1 MAGAAEMIQGGDTAM
16 NKLGKI
22 SLIAGLVVLL
32 CSPAVALS
40 QAARPV
46 KELAC
51 ATTGAPV
58 IDGDVDEAFWDA
70 AHWQEI
76 PYVSTGEDGLFVA
89 LPDVL
94 FGIGYDLSHLYVAV
108 VQYLPVDG
116 AEVAQLPRFSQ
127 FSLFFEDEDPL
138 WKWNQKDIT
147 LWSDEGQF
155 WFFAPLD
162 DGGEPEASF
171 VQRFGGVHAGM
182 PEACKADPITPAP
195 GVDYAFQAH
204 VNGGASFVHEAAID
218 LDSSPLNLDVQE
230 GPCFTAVFQSWP
242 ARDIAPRTAGEAI
255 ASVGGDVGPLA
266 DVPVAVWPED
276 FWELC
281 PPADDWT
288 TCAECIP
295 YHGEICLTPC
305 AEEEVEE
312 FVPEPATLLLLGSGL
327 LGLAGYTGLR
337 RGRR

>member
-1 MAGAAEMIQGGDTAM
+1 M
-16 NKLGKI
+16 NRLGKI
-22 SLIAGLVVLL
+22 FLITGLVVLL

-51 ATTGAPV
+51 ASTGAPV

-76 PYVSTGEDGLFVA
+76 PYVWLDGDGMFLE

-94 FGIGYDLSHLYVAV
+94 FGIGYDVSHLYVAV
-108 VQYLPVDG
+108 VQYLPED
-116 AEVAQLPRFSQ
+116 EVVTAQLPRFSQ
-127 FSLFFEDEDPL
+127 FSLFFDDEKPL
-138 WKWNQKDIT
+138 WTWNQGNVS

-162 DGGEPEASF
+162 DGEPEASY
-171 VQRFGGVHAGM
+171 VQRFGGIHAGM
-182 PEACKADPITPAP
+182 PEVCKDKPITPAP
-195 GVDYAFQAH
+195 GVEYAFQAE
-204 VNGGASFVHEAAID
+204 VDGGAHFVHEAAID

-242 ARDIAPRTAGEAI
+242 ARYIVPRSAEEAI
-255 ASVGGDVGPLA
+255 ESVGGDVGPLA

-276 FWELC
+276 FWDLC
-281 PPADDWT
+281 PPAEEWT
-288 TCAECIP
+288 TCSECIP

-305 AEEEVEE
+305 EEKVVEE
-312 FVPEPATLLLLGSGL
+312 FVPEPASMLLLGTGL
-327 LGLAGYTGLR
+327 LGLAGYVRLR
-337 RGRR
+337 KKQR